1 MFNNLSIR
9 SRLMLILCAM
19 SVLAIS
25 LSTIG
30 LVGIKFSNSSL
41 QTVYID
47 RLVPTSQL
55 TQIKTMQLDSRL
67 KVANSVIFPDE
78 AEKNIVAINENMTEI
93 KKLWESY
100 MATYLTPE
108 ETILAN
114 KFAEDRKTYREQAL
128 LPALALIKSGDR
140 AGLEKLIIEKIRPLY
155 ETLSKDINDL
165 VQLQLDVSQH
175 EYEDAQKLYD
185 SIFVCSIIM
194 LVLGLSACFFID
206 LKLIRRITNALD
218 NAKNVMTAI
227 AKGDLSSR
235 IVIESNDEISEL
247 LLVMQT
253 MQSNLKT
260 IVTDIENVVSA
271 AVKGNFNTKIDIQ
284 GKSGFGKDISSL
296 LNQLSDTVDTAF
308 KDTIRVAGALA
319 NGDLNQRVTKDYKG
333 LFGLTAKGVNDTV
346 DSLTKIVNEIQTMVD
361 AAAIQGEFSYKMNLN
376 DKAGYT
382 KTIAESL
389 NKLSNVTDEGLH
401 DVLRVAN
408 ALADG
413 DLTQKITKDYSG
425 IFGQVKAGVNNT
437 AESLASLL
445 LEIKETTNMIAA
457 VSTEIASGNNDLA
470 HRTEQQAAALEE
482 TAASMQ
488 QLTST
493 VSHNSENAKQANSLA
508 VGATEAANRGVS
520 VVRDVVSTMDN
531 INESSLR
538 IVDII
543 SVIDDI
549 AFQTN
554 ILALNAAVEAARAGE
569 QGSGFAVVAIE
580 VRNLAQRSANA
591 AGEIKRLIS
600 DSVDR
605 VSGGSKQVAEA
616 GQTMQEI
623 VTSIEG
629 VNKIISEISSAS
641 AEQSAGIAQV
651 GAAITS
657 MDDVTQQNAAL
668 VEEVAATAESLET
681 QTQHLAK
688 ELAHF
693 RMDNYSTGSQK
704 QAAKVAM
711 KSAPASVK
719 TQTFNTASMEEVT
732 ASKNTFVVG
741 NDDWEEF

>member
-9 SRLMLILCAM
+9 SRLMLILGAM
-19 SVLAIS
+19 SILAIS

-30 LVGIKFSNSSL
+30 LIGIKFSNSSL

-47 RLVPTSQL
+47 RLVPSSQL
-55 TQIKTMQLDSRL
+55 TQIKNRLLDNRL
-67 KVANSVIFPDE
+67 KTANSVIFPDE
-78 AEKNIVAINENMTEI
+78 AEKNTVVINENTAEI
-93 KKLWESY
+93 NKLWESY

-114 KFAEDRKTYREQAL
+114 QFAEDRKAYNEQAL
-128 LPALALIKSGDR
+128 LPAIAFIK
-140 AGLEKLIIEKIRPLY
+140 AGNKAELEKLIIEKIRPLY
-155 ETLSKDINDL
+155 EPLSKDINAL
-165 VQLQLDVSQH
+165 VQLQLDVSQQ
-175 EYEDAQKLYD
+175 EYEDAQKSYD
-185 SIFVCSIIM
+185 TIFICSIVI
-194 LVLGLSACFFID
+194 LILGLSACFFID

-218 NAKNVMTAI
+218 NAKSVMTAI
-227 AKGDLSSR
+227 AQGNLSSR

-247 LLVMQT
+247 LVVMQT
-253 MQSNLKT
+253 MQNNLKT
-260 IVTDIENVVSA
+260 IVTDIEQVVSA

-284 GKSGFGKDISSL
+284 GKSGFGKDISESL
-296 LNQLSDTVDTAF
+296 NTLSDVTNTGLRDV
-308 KDTIRVAGALA
+308 IRVAGALA

-346 DSLTKIVNEIQTMVD
+346 DSLTKIVNEIQEMVD
-361 AAAIQGEFSYKMNLN
+361 AAANQGEFSCKMNLN

-389 NKLSNVTDEGLH
+389 NKLSNVTNEGLH

-408 ALADG
+408 ALAEG
-413 DLTQKITKDYSG
+413 DLTQSITKDYPG

-437 AESLASLL
+437 AESLTSLL
-445 LEIKETTNMIAA
+445 MEIKETTNMIAA

-693 RMDNYSTGSQK
+693 KMSGQK
-704 QAAKVAM
+704 QAVKTVKAVV
-711 KSAPASVK
+711 KSTPMT
-719 TQTFNTASMEEVT
+719 TQTFNAAPTKEV
-732 ASKNTFVVG
+732 ASKNTFVAG